1 MKKRHFPRNFK
12 LPRMNNVGQSRPWN
26 YFRYTKS
33 ENKCKNLRQEFD
45 IIMRKKCKLI
55 TDDQLDHLWQIVGTQ
70 LLEAPQ
76 KSLEELLDTLDIE

>member
-12 LPRMNNVGQSRPWN
+12 LPRMNNIEQSRPWN

-33 ENKCKNLRQEFD
+33 KNKCKNLRQEFD

-55 TDDQLDHLWQIVGTQ
+55 TDDQLDHLWQIVSTQ